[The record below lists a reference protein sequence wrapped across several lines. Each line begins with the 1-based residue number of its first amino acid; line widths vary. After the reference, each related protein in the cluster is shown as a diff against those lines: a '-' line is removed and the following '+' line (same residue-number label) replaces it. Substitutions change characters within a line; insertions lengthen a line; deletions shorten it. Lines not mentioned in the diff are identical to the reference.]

1 MSILGIGTD
10 LVEVARIEAIWKRF
24 GMNFA
29 RRILTQSEVEDLQ
42 QTKNP
47 VSFLAKRFAAKEALA
62 KALGTG
68 FRPQGILLTEIG
80 VKNDGLGRPHLEF
93 SGNTQA
99 EIERQGVLEAHLSL
113 SDEREYALAFVVL
126 ERIMNQEAWDG
137 IQQGLKDAAEGRVSS
152 LGSFAKYLD
161 EDDD

>member
-29 RRILTQSEVEDLQ
+29 RRILTQSELRDLQ

-47 VSFLAKRFAAKEALA
+47 VPFLAKRFAAKEAVA

-68 FRPQGILLTEIG
+68 FRPQGLLLTEIG
-80 VKNDGLGRPHLEF
+80 VRNDGLGRPHLEF
-93 SGNTQA
+93 SGNTKT
-99 EIERQGVLEAHLSL
+99 EIERQGVLDAHLSL

-126 ERIMNQEAWDG
+126 ERVINQEAWEG
-137 IQQGLKDAAEGRVSS
+137 IQRGLKDAAEGRISS
-152 LGSFAKYLD
+152 LGSFAKYLN
-161 EDDD
+161 DDHD